1 MQRGCR
7 SSFLIFV
14 GMKRFFILSLSL
26 GAALV
31 AATGCGQKHPH
42 EAHGDEAQKT
52 QHKSNRVVF
61 HDEQAQMTDFA
72 LEKVR
77 LEKVGK
83 LIVSA
88 AQIQSTPGND
98 RDVIAKASGIVVF
111 NQRDLTVGQE
121 VKKDEKLFSLEC
133 GGMMEN
139 NIHQYYTE
147 TMNAYEQAQVEY
159 QRKKELAEKKIVSES
174 ELLQAKTDYE
184 NALAKYRHLRKNF
197 SGGRQIVNA
206 PINGYI
212 QQIEVKN
219 GQFVQA
225 GEPMLT
231 VSTNRKLLL
240 QADLPAKYHASLKH
254 IMEVNIR
261 QMNSSRT
268 YSLEELH
275 GRLVSYGKSVEKNNP
290 LIPVIFEID
299 NAMDVLPGTFV
310 NLYLKTGGEN
320 PRLSVA
326 NEAVVEDMGI
336 YFVFVQVEPEIY
348 EKREVVPGAS
358 DGFRT
363 EILRGLHEGET
374 VVSRGARILLLS
386 QAASEVD
393 PHAGH
398 VH

>member
-1 MQRGCR
+1 MQWF
-7 SSFLIFV
+7 FLIFV

-26 GAALV
+26 GAV
-31 AATGCGQKHPH
+31 VFAATGCGPKHSHETHTSEPQEAPH
-42 EAHGDEAQKT
+42 KANT
-52 QHKSNRVVF
+52 VIF

-72 LEKVR
+72 LEPVR
-77 LEKVGK
+77 LEKVGT

-111 NQRDLTVGQE
+111 HQRDLTVGQV
-121 VKKDEKLFSLEC
+121 VKKDENLFSLEC

-147 TMNAYEQAQVEY
+147 TMNAYEQAQAEY
-159 QRKKELAEKKIVSES
+159 QRKKELAEKQIVSES

-197 SGGRQIVNA
+197 SGGRQVVKS

-261 QMNSSRT
+261 QMNSERT

-299 NAMDVLPGTFV
+299 NVIDVLPGTFV

-326 NEAVVEDMGI
+326 NEAVVEEMGN
-336 YFVFVQVEPEIY
+336 YFVFVQVEPETY
-348 EKREVVPGAS
+348 EKREVVTGAS

-363 EILRGLHEGET
+363 EILKGLREGEK

-386 QAASEVD
+386 QSASSVD

>member
-1 MQRGCR
+1 
-7 SSFLIFV
+7 
-14 GMKRFFILSLSL
+14 MKRFFILSLSL

>member
-1 MQRGCR
+1 
-7 SSFLIFV
+7 
-14 GMKRFFILSLSL
+14 
-26 GAALV
+26 
-31 AATGCGQKHPH
+31 
-42 EAHGDEAQKT
+42 
-52 QHKSNRVVF
+52 
-61 HDEQAQMTDFA
+61 
-72 LEKVR
+72 
-77 LEKVGK
+77 
-83 LIVSA
+83 
-88 AQIQSTPGND
+88 
-98 RDVIAKASGIVVF
+98 
-111 NQRDLTVGQE
+111 
-121 VKKDEKLFSLEC
+121 
-133 GGMMEN
+133 
-139 NIHQYYTE
+139 
-147 TMNAYEQAQVEY
+147 MNAYEQAQAEY
-159 QRKKELAEKKIVSES
+159 QRKKELAEKQIVSES

-197 SGGRQIVNA
+197 SGGRQVVKS

-240 QADLPAKYHASLKH
+240 QADLPAKYHAYLKH

-261 QMNSSRT
+261 QMNSERT

-299 NAMDVLPGTFV
+299 NVIDVLPGTFV

-320 PRLSVA
+320 PRLSVT
-326 NEAVVEDMGI
+326 NEAVVEEMGN
-336 YFVFVQVEPEIY
+336 YFVFVQVEPETY
-348 EKREVVPGAS
+348 EKREVVTGAS

-363 EILRGLHEGET
+363 EILKGLREGEK
-374 VVSRGARILLLS
+374 VVSRGARVLLLS
-386 QAASEVD
+386 QAASSVD

>member
-1 MQRGCR
+1 
-7 SSFLIFV
+7 
-14 GMKRFFILSLSL
+14 MKRFFILSLSL
-26 GAALV
+26 GAVLA

-42 EAHGDEAQKT
+42 ETHTDEPQKT
-52 QHKSNRVVF
+52 QHKANTIVF
-61 HDEQAQMTDFA
+61 HDEQAQITDFA

-77 LEKVGK
+77 LEKVGT

-98 RDVIAKASGIVVF
+98 RDVIAKAAGIVVF
-111 NQRDLTVGQE
+111 HQRDLSVGQE
-121 VKKDEKLFSLEC
+121 VKKDENLFSLEC

-147 TMNAYEQAQVEY
+147 TMNAYEQAQAEY
-159 QRKKELAEKKIVSES
+159 QRKKELAEKQIVSES

-197 SGGRQIVNA
+197 SGGRQVVTS

-275 GRLVSYGKSVEKNNP
+275 GRLVSYGKSVEKSNP

-299 NAMDVLPGTFV
+299 NVIDVLPGTFV

-326 NEAVVEDMGI
+326 NEAVVEEMGN

-348 EKREVVPGAS
+348 EKREVVTGAS

-363 EILRGLHEGET
+363 EILKGLHEGET
-374 VVSRGARILLLS
+374 VVSRGARVLLLS